1 MLSLL
6 LAISGG
12 IGAWF
17 AWRDTVAGVEAL
29 QRAQAEALAT
39 RIERDAAAIAQPLR
53 WIVDDPALAHGDAS
67 EALQIELLRAMRRQ
81 GAIDELRW
89 VDAAGRERLALSRI
103 APDVVDSGRDWSGDA
118 RVAAARRDGEFI
130 DRVRFADDGEPHV
143 TMVLAAPRG
152 GPVLIAEIGLRPVLA
167 ATALQIAP
175 AGLAYVVDA
184 EGRLLSHPDVGLV
197 LRQTI
202 LSSLAHVR
210 RALAAAQPMS
220 MRDERDVAGRAVFAA
235 AAPIPRLGW
244 TVFVEQDRGQALAP
258 VWRVLGQSA
267 LLVAFGVLVAVV
279 ASAWLA
285 RRLTQPIR
293 ELQVRAQAIGRGR
306 FDERLD
312 LRTGDE
318 LQTLAE
324 AFERMAS
331 DLRSSY
337 ATLEARVAERTR
349 ELADANEA
357 KGRFL
362 AAASHDLRQ
371 PVHALG
377 LFVGQLRATV
387 DADRRRELIGHIEA
401 SVAAFEALLAS
412 LLDLSRL
419 DAGVVPVH
427 REAVDLAALIARV
440 GAGVQAEAQRKGLR
454 LRVTPRRV
462 WVDSDAVLLERI
474 VLNLVGNAVRYTER
488 GSVRLAVVRHG
499 DDATLRGH
507 RHGHRA
513 RALAARLSR
522 VLPRRRSPVGRC
534 AGTRARAGDRRAARA
549 PARPPRARALAAR
562 PGHLLLAD
570 PAERG
575 GSRGWYRGATGVS
588 GADRTRGLPR
598 ARRRRRRG
606 GARGDARPARAVG
619 LPGPAGG
626 VGRWG
631 VGRLR
636 RVAAAPRD
644 RRPSTG
650 RRRRT
655 GAGAAAARTRRRR
668 RGVGDRDR
676 RDCGA
681 AVAGRARR
689 RLHGARQTG
698 SPGAPARRRPSVV
711 PARRRGLTGLRSAAG
726 RARAASPRAPPAC
739 GCSRPGR
746 AALRSGAPS
755 RCVRPARA
763 RRR

>member
-1 MLSLL
+1 MPSPRELLRPRAAAPPPGGARGRLATRHALVWATLLSLL

-17 AWRDTVAGVEAL
+17 AWRDTVAGVGAL
-29 QRAQAEALAT
+29 QRAQAEALAA
-39 RIERDAAAIAQPLR
+39 RIERDVAAIAQPLR

-67 EALQIELLRAMRRQ
+67 EALQIELLRAMRRL

-89 VDAAGRERLALSRI
+89 VDPAGRERLALSRI
-103 APDVVDSGRDWSGDA
+103 APDVVDSGRDRSGDA
-118 RVAAARRDGEFI
+118 RVAAARRDGEFF

-143 TMVLAAPRG
+143 MIVLAAPRG

-167 ATALQIAP
+167 ATALQLAP
-175 AGLAYVVDA
+175 EGLAYVVDA

-197 LRQTI
+197 LRQTSM
-202 LSSLAHVR
+202 SSLPHVR

-220 MRDERDVAGRAVFAA
+220 MRDERDVAGRTVFAA

-244 TVFVEQDRGQALAP
+244 TVFVEQDRDQALAP

-293 ELQVRAQAIGRGR
+293 ELQAGAQAIGRGR
-306 FDERLD
+306 FDQRLEV
-312 LRTGDE
+312 RTGDE
-318 LQTLAE
+318 LQALAE

-331 DLRSSY
+331 DLQSSY

-377 LFVGQLRATV
+377 LFAGQLRAAA

-454 LRVTPRRV
+454 LRATPRRV
-462 WVDSDAVLLERI
+462 WVDSDPVLLERI
-474 VLNLVGNAVRYTER
+474 VLNLAGNAVRYTER
-488 GSVRLAVVRHG
+488 GCVRLAVVRHG
-499 DDATLRGH
+499 DQA
-507 RHGHRA
+507 
-513 RALAARLSR
+513 ALIVADTGTGIAPEH
-522 VLPRRRSPVGRC
+522 LPHVFREFY
-534 AGTRARAGDRRAARA
+534 RAGDRPSGEAPGLGLGLAIVERLAHLLGHRVRVRSRPGRGTCFALTLPWVHPPDARTEAPPVAAVQTGLEGCLVLVVDDDAAVREAMRGQLGQWGCQVRLAASAAEALHAFAASPPHLAIVDLRLGGDDGLALARRLRELGDGQVAVAIVTGETAAQPLQAARDA
-549 PARPPRARALAAR
+549 GFTVLAK
-562 PGHLLLAD
+562 P
-570 PAERG
+570 
-575 GSRGWYRGATGVS
+575 
-588 GADRTRGLPR
+588 
-598 ARRRRRRG
+598 
-606 GARGDARPARAVG
+606 ARPARLRAVVEASYR
-619 LPGPAGG
+619 PD
-626 VGRWG
+626 
-631 VGRLR
+631 
-636 RVAAAPRD
+636 VAA
-644 RRPSTG
+644 
-650 RRRRT
+650 
-655 GAGAAAARTRRRR
+655 
-668 RGVGDRDR
+668 
-676 RDCGA
+676 
-681 AVAGRARR
+681 
-689 RLHGARQTG
+689 
-698 SPGAPARRRPSVV
+698 
-711 PARRRGLTGLRSAAG
+711 
-726 RARAASPRAPPAC
+726 
-739 GCSRPGR
+739 
-746 AALRSGAPS
+746 
-755 RCVRPARA
+755 
-763 RRR
+763 

>member
-17 AWRDTVAGVEAL
+17 AWRDTVASVEAL

-143 TMVLAAPRG
+143 TMVLAAPRV

-362 AAASHDLRQ
+362 AA
-371 PVHALG
+371 LG

-499 DDATLRGH
+499 DDATLIVADTGTGIAPEH
-507 RHGHRA
+507 
-513 RALAARLSR
+513 
-522 VLPRRRSPVGRC
+522 LPHVFREFY
-534 AGTRARAGDRRAARA
+534 RAGDRPSDDAPGLGLGLAIVERLARLLGHRVRVHSRPGRGTCFSLTLPSVEAPEAGTEAPPVSAAPTGLEGCRVLVVDDDAAVREAMRGQLEQWGCQVRLAASAAGALDAFAASPPHLAIVDLRLGGDDGLALARRLRELGDGAAALAIVTGETAAQPLQAARDA
-549 PARPPRARALAAR
+549 GFTVLAK
-562 PGHLLLAD
+562 P
-570 PAERG
+570 
-575 GSRGWYRGATGVS
+575 
-588 GADRTRGLPR
+588 
-598 ARRRRRRG
+598 
-606 GARGDARPARAVG
+606 ARPARLRAVVQASYR
-619 LPGPAGG
+619 PD
-626 VGRWG
+626 
-631 VGRLR
+631 
-636 RVAAAPRD
+636 VA
-644 RRPSTG
+644 
-650 RRRRT
+650 
-655 GAGAAAARTRRRR
+655 
-668 RGVGDRDR
+668 V
-676 RDCGA
+676 
-681 AVAGRARR
+681 
-689 RLHGARQTG
+689 
-698 SPGAPARRRPSVV
+698 
-711 PARRRGLTGLRSAAG
+711 
-726 RARAASPRAPPAC
+726 
-739 GCSRPGR
+739 
-746 AALRSGAPS
+746 
-755 RCVRPARA
+755 
-763 RRR
+763 